1 MTERNPEKIDL
12 ENFKL
17 FTFSLKFSIMA
28 LRLKKYF
35 RVVGIIWLNQ
45 PPSCLGE
52 SQGFFCVTEPSIF

>member
-1 MTERNPEKIDL
+1 
-12 ENFKL
+12 
-17 FTFSLKFSIMA
+17 MA

-52 SQGFFCVTEPSIF
+52 SQGFFLRNRTVNFLKKDYGLGQRK